1 MAERV
6 ATVVSITRSALIY
19 SPPSVRPA
27 LMLDLATRDSLRVQ
41 PASPTDVK
49 APLPKNRY
57 WQQVAGEV
65 IDRLGSNTDISWR
78 VNDSPGFWVSF
89 EIENDKY
96 WLIFSRSRLEL
107 TSNMEWA
114 GWAMSALLLA
124 LIGAAIS
131 VGFVNRPLARLANV
145 TRQLALGE
153 EPAPLPERGPSEIKN
168 MNIAFNRMVQD
179 LRQAESDRE
188 IMLAGISHD
197 LRTPLA
203 RMRLEIELSDINETA
218 REAIDEDLGQ
228 IDYSIGQLMEYAR
241 PAGKAPSQGTNIS
254 EALEALA
261 DREQQLLSDSSTT
274 SLTSDIAPNLYAAID
289 PHDLKRILINLIEN
303 AKRYGQSPTDDQVK
317 IRLSAQTEGNR
328 IAIRVSDRGAGLE
341 EDEIQRLLRPFSRGQ
356 KARTVVSGTGLGL
369 AIVERLLSPAG
380 GHLQLSNRYPHG
392 LTAAIYLPRL
402 RSRNIPPVENTP

>member
-1 MAERV
+1 
-6 ATVVSITRSALIY
+6 
-19 SPPSVRPA
+19 
-27 LMLDLATRDSLRVQ
+27 
-41 PASPTDVK
+41 
-49 APLPKNRY
+49 
-57 WQQVAGEV
+57 W
-65 IDRLGSNTDISWR
+65 
-78 VNDSPGFWVSF
+78 FWVGF
-89 EIENDKY
+89 ELEYDRY

-356 KARTVVSGTGLGL
+356 KARTGVSGTGLGL